1 MPEPLPTDEQSYFG
15 AGVWRFAAQS
25 GRVCTMEGSYWTNR
39 AWREG
44 LNTAGNAVA
53 QADCAAQTTPALV
66 YAATDPPPS
75 EISPTLPPTPEGSR

>member
-1 MPEPLPTDEQSYFG
+1 
-15 AGVWRFAAQS
+15 
-25 GRVCTMEGSYWTNR
+25 MEGSYWTNR
-39 AWREG
+39 AWHEG

-75 EISPTLPPTPEGSR
+75 AISPTLPPTQEGSR